1 MTKKTKTKTK
11 TKTKLPKKIINKT
24 TKHVL
29 SFKNEFLE
37 HLMIGLT
44 AALGFLIALSWRT
57 PIQKSV
63 IALTKNMG
71 FSENLIYFEYLAAM
85 IMTIIAVIV
94 FMIMAKIKVEGEEN
108 D

>member
-1 MTKKTKTKTK
+1 MIKN
-11 TKTKLPKKIINKT
+11 KTKLPKKIINET

-29 SFKNEFLE
+29 GFKNEFLE
-37 HLMIGLT
+37 QLFVGLT

-63 IALTKNMG
+63 IALTKSMG

-94 FMIMAKIKVEGEEN
+94 FMILAKIKVKEKEE
-108 D
+108 